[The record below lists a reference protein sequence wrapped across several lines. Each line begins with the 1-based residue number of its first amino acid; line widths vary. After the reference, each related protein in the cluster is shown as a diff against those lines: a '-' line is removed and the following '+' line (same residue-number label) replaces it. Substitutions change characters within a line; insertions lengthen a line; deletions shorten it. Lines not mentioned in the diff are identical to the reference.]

1 MSIRHAED
9 VAVASE
15 QLPTSTAEPA
25 AREPWGM
32 RIDLNADLGESWGGR
47 LLGDDEALLGV
58 VTSANI
64 ACGFHAG
71 DAATM
76 ARTAAI
82 AADRGVVVGA
92 HVSYRD
98 RDGFGRTFIDVDPV
112 VLREDVLR
120 QLEALAKACAGAG
133 TRVAYVKPHGALYH
147 AICRHPGQAGAVVE
161 AITAFDAS
169 LPLLGL
175 PETVATRLAG
185 AAGLRTV
192 TEAFADRAYTAD
204 GGLVPR
210 SDDGAVL
217 HERELVADRMLELVT
232 TGTLEAIDGTRVAVP
247 AESICVHGDSPGAV
261 AMAAA
266 VQARL
271 AAAGVII
278 GPFTR

>member
-1 MSIRHAED
+1 MGPRIALDKCADQRQPD
-9 VAVASE
+9 GV
-15 QLPTSTAEPA
+15 
-25 AREPWGM
+25 

-47 LLGDDEALLGV
+47 LLGDDQALLRV

-82 AADRGVVVGA
+82 AVEHGVAVGA

-98 RDGFGRTFIDVDPV
+98 RDGFGRTFIDVDPD
-112 VLREDVLR
+112 VLREDVLS
-120 QLEALAKACAGAG
+120 QLEALAEACAEAG

-147 AICRHPGQAGAVVE
+147 AICRHPGHAGAVVE
-161 AITAFDAS
+161 AMSAFDAG

-175 PETVATRLAG
+175 PDTVATRLAE

-192 TEAFADRAYTAD
+192 NEAFADRAYTAG

-210 SDDGAVL
+210 GHDGAVL
-217 HERELVADRMLELVT
+217 HEPELVADRMLELVT
-232 TGTLEAIDGTRVAVP
+232 AGTVEAIDGTRVPVS

-261 AMAAA
+261 AMAQA
-266 VQARL
+266 VRARL
-271 AAAGVII
+271 AAGGVII